1 MNLFVR
7 HIWALIRK
15 NLLLIVVRKP
25 ISTFLR
31 AIAIPL
37 IVVLILA
44 YADTF
49 FSSKQHLGISSPHPI
64 RSLKDALSQS
74 SHRPTVA
81 FVDNGFKDGEIGSVI
96 DSLSRTIEEA
106 GKIAKRLRTT
116 DELADLC
123 KTEFKGYSPCYGA
136 VVFHSSPHEPVPNGV
151 WNYTLRADSSAVKG
165 HTDITNNNNGVQ
177 VYTLPLQLAVDTEII
192 SRAGPGKANV
202 TQLPGTINDIIYT
215 EGTEEDRLQNSK
227 SSYLSLC
234 IYIFGV
240 IFSFAMVGPVY
251 HMPAFIAHE
260 REIGMSDLIDTMI
273 PGGSA
278 SWARLIRMVS
288 TYVSFVSVYLP
299 SWLAIGIVMSVVV
312 FPKTSHGIPVGYHI
326 FSGLAF
332 CSFSIFAASFFR
344 KSQISGS
351 LTVVVTLLFGVL
363 AQFMT
368 EQSSGL
374 VVFISLIFPSANYTY
389 FVIQLAVWESE
400 GVKVDMM
407 VGLPP
412 KALDNGWDMG
422 EDGPYRL
429 PIYVLWIFLIIQ
441 MLVYPV
447 LAFYNEQLLFGSASA
462 GRRFAK
468 PEDSEVATVTLK
480 GFGKTYKPGFFSRIF
495 RRKKLEPAVTGL
507 DLKAYRG
514 QILCFLG
521 PNGSG
526 KSTTL
531 NAVAGQTKVT
541 SGEITIDPTGGFGY
555 APQANVIWEELTV
568 AEHIRIFSDLK
579 CLVRVNEGVIVDII
593 KACDLAKKKSF
604 KAKTLS
610 GGQKRKLQL
619 AMMFAG
625 GSSVCCVDEVSTGLD
640 PISRR
645 KIWDIL
651 LAERSKRTIIMTTHF
666 LDEADFLAD
675 NIAIMYKGHLKA
687 EGTSATLKHRF
698 GNGYTIKLPKDTTLE
713 LAPSGPVE
721 KLLSRNQ
728 LIYRI
733 ESATVAVELLEQ
745 LERANIHDYQVS
757 GPTMEE
763 LFLKV
768 TGDSINA
775 ETSQDE
781 AIRSDKV
788 DVPEIFDSDIGYELK
803 KGKPVS
809 AFKQWQVLFAKRVK
823 ILRRSWMPYFTVI
836 AIGII
841 GAGVSPQILKKFKDP
856 LKCPDPAKLMS
867 IYPDSY
873 RSDLTSFSYYRG
885 DSDYTPF
892 VAGPASRMTEETL
905 SSLADIYSVN
915 HTDSRYYASGFMN
928 ATALKVQ
935 FHLVDTYDEF
945 MQYISKKSSSLSGG
959 VFFSDPPTIAI
970 SAPWSPGQN
979 ELNIVNNMLSGV
991 KISTGYS
998 ELSKERNPVLTDF
1011 RASEFIIIFGLIMA
1025 CYPAFFALYPTIERL
1040 QNVRSMQYSN
1050 GVRPVPLWLSH
1061 LCFDACMVLIIS
1073 LVGIGLISQS
1083 TKVWYGLPL
1092 LWVVLFLYG
1101 ISSTLLSYIVSMFSR
1116 SPIAA
1121 WAFVAVSQ
1129 VAMYFAYFGGIL
1141 GIQSSVGYLD
1151 LETNLNYLYFSLGVF
1166 SPAVNMIRALTIGL
1180 GQFGM
1185 LCNGHKHANAIAL
1198 YGGPILYLALQ
1209 SVFLFALLIWWDSGF
1224 VLPALLHRSPRQKQ
1238 DDQEISELSTTDAMA
1253 ELARMR
1259 SPSTD
1264 LRVEKVTKRFGRN
1277 IAVDDVTFG
1286 VQTSE
1291 IFALLGPNGA
1301 GKSTIISMIRGDIKP
1316 STSSSIITI
1325 ASHSILT
1332 SPISARSSLGVCP
1345 QFDAADML
1353 TVTETLQF
1361 FARIRGVTDIEHN
1374 VSTVIRTCG
1383 LQPWANQLA
1392 QKLSGGT
1399 KRKLS
1404 LAVALVGN
1412 PPVLVLDEP
1421 SSALDASAKRNMWC
1435 TLQAVSKG
1443 RAVVLTTHSM
1453 EEADALADR
1462 VGIVS
1467 SRLLAIG
1474 PREELKRRA
1483 GDSYHIHIVSR
1494 SAPRTSV
1501 EEIEAMRDWVMH
1513 TFPGAKLSRETQG
1526 GQLRFEV
1533 PALRN
1538 SLLGLIKVLEAKG
1551 Y

>member
-1 MNLFVR
+1 
-7 HIWALIRK
+7 
-15 NLLLIVVRKP
+15 
-25 ISTFLR
+25 
-31 AIAIPL
+31 
-37 IVVLILA
+37 
-44 YADTF
+44 
-49 FSSKQHLGISSPHPI
+49 
-64 RSLKDALSQS
+64 
-74 SHRPTVA
+74 
-81 FVDNGFKDGEIGSVI
+81 
-96 DSLSRTIEEA
+96 
-106 GKIAKRLRTT
+106 
-116 DELADLC
+116 
-123 KTEFKGYSPCYGA
+123 
-136 VVFHSSPHEPVPNGV
+136 
-151 WNYTLRADSSAVKG
+151 
-165 HTDITNNNNGVQ
+165 
-177 VYTLPLQLAVDTEII
+177 
-192 SRAGPGKANV
+192 
-202 TQLPGTINDIIYT
+202 
-215 EGTEEDRLQNSK
+215 
-227 SSYLSLC
+227 
-234 IYIFGV
+234 
-240 IFSFAMVGPVY
+240 
-251 HMPAFIAHE
+251 
-260 REIGMSDLIDTMI
+260 
-273 PGGSA
+273 
-278 SWARLIRMVS
+278 
-288 TYVSFVSVYLP
+288 
-299 SWLAIGIVMSVVV
+299 MSVVV
-312 FPKTSHGIPVGYHI
+312 FPKTSHGISVGYHI
-326 FSGLAF
+326 FSGFAF

-351 LTVVVTLLFGVL
+351 LTVVVALLFGLL
-363 AQFMT
+363 AQFIT
-368 EQSSGL
+368 QPSSGL
-374 VVFISLIFPSANYTY
+374 VVLFISLIFPSANYTY
-389 FVIQLAVWESE
+389 FVTQLATWESE
-400 GVKVDMM
+400 GVKVDMIA
-407 VGLPP
+407 GLPP
-412 KALDNGWDMG
+412 HRLDNGWDIV
-422 EDGPYRL
+422 EDGQYRL
-429 PIYVLWIFLIIQ
+429 PIYVLWIFLVIQ
-441 MLVYPV
+441 MLVYPI

-462 GRRFAK
+462 GRRFVK
-468 PEDSEVATVTLK
+468 PEGSEVATVTLK
-480 GFGKTYKPGFFSRIF
+480 GFGKT
-495 RRKKLEPAVTGL
+495 KLQPAVTGL
-507 DLKAYRG
+507 NLKAYQG

-568 AEHIRIFSDLK
+568 AEHIQIFSDLK
-579 CLVRVNEGVIVDII
+579 CLVRANEEVI
-593 KACDLAKKKSF
+593 KKSF

-625 GSSVCCVDEVSTGLD
+625 GSSVCCVDE
-640 PISRR
+640 
-645 KIWDIL
+645 IWDIL

-675 NIAIMYKGHLKA
+675 NIAIMYKGYLKA

-698 GNGYTIKLPKDTTLE
+698 GNRYTIKLPKDTTLE
-713 LAPSGPVE
+713 LALSGPVE
-721 KLLSRNQ
+721 KVLSRNQ
-728 LIYRI
+728 LVYRI

-745 LERANIHDYQVS
+745 LER
-757 GPTMEE
+757 PTMEE

-768 TGDSINA
+768 TGDTINV
-775 ETSQDE
+775 ETTPDE
-781 AIRSDKV
+781 VITSDKV
-788 DVPEIFDSDIGYELK
+788 DVAEIFDSDEGYELK
-803 KGKPVS
+803 NGKPVS
-809 AFKQWQVLFAKRVK
+809 AFKQWKVLFAKRVK
-823 ILRRSWMPYFTVI
+823 LLRHSWMPYFTI
-836 AIGII
+836 LAIGII

-856 LKCPDPAKLMS
+856 LECPEPAKLMS
-867 IYPDSY
+867 SFRDSY
-873 RSDLTSFSYYRG
+873 RSDLSSFSYYSG
-885 DSDYTPF
+885 GSDYAPF

-915 HTDSRYYASGFMN
+915 HTDSSFYASGYMN
-928 ATALKVQ
+928 ATALKIQ

-945 MQYISKKSSSLSGG
+945 MQYISKKSSSFSGG

-970 SAPWSPGQN
+970 SAPWSSGQN
-979 ELNIVNNMLSGV
+979 ELNIVTNMLSGV

-998 ELSKERNPVLTDF
+998 ALSKEKNPVLTDF
-1011 RASEFIIIFGLIMA
+1011 RASVFIIIFGLIMA
-1025 CYPAFFALYPTIERL
+1025 CYPAFFALYPTVERV

-1061 LCFDACMVLIIS
+1061 LCFDVCMVLIIS
-1073 LVGIGLISQS
+1073 SVGIGLISQS

-1101 ISSTLLSYIVSMFSR
+1101 ISSALLSYIVSMFSR

-1121 WAFVAVSQ
+1121 WAFVAVGQ
-1129 VAMYFAYFGGIL
+1129 VAMYFAYFGGTL

-1151 LETNLNYLYFSLGVF
+1151 LETNLNYLYFSLGIF
-1166 SPAVNMIRALTIGL
+1166 FPAVNVIRALTIGL

-1185 LCNGHKHANAIAL
+1185 LCNGHKHANSIAL

-1209 SVFLFALLIWWDSGF
+1209 SIFLFTLLIWWDSGF
-1224 VLPALLHRSPRQKQ
+1224 VLPAFLHRSPRLKQ
-1238 DDQEISELSTTDAMA
+1238 NDQETSELSTTDAMA
-1253 ELARMR
+1253 ELVRIR

-1264 LRVEKVTKRFGRN
+1264 LRVEKVTKRFGHN

-1332 SPISARSSLGVCP
+1332 SPISARSNPGVRP
-1345 QFDAADML
+1345 QFDAADTL

-1374 VSTVIRTCG
+1374 VSTVICTCG
-1383 LQPWANQLA
+1383 LQPWENQLA

-1421 SSALDASAKRNMWC
+1421 SSALDASAKRSMWR

-1533 PALRN
+1533 PALGN
-1538 SLLGLIKVLEAKG
+1538 SLLGLIKVLEASKG
-1551 Y
+1551 DLGVEFYSVGRATLDEVFERVIK